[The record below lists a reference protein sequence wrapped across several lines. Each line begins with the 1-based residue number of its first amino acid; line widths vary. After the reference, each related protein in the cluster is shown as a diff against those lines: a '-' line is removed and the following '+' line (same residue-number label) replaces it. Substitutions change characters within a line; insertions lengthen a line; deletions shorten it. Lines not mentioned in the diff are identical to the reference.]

1 MAMKFALSS
10 YNIDILKNYLF
21 SFLNLFLRISLN
33 LIAIPVLSNTPV
45 ILAIYSICISFG
57 IFFRYTDFGFITS
70 GKKYAAEHVLSNDL
84 DKQLKL
90 LGNSFSI
97 SFIISLILS
106 ILLFIISFFPKI
118 IMPDLELNGQY
129 TSIASILLITLSI
142 SSLIQICSNYV
153 SSLFEINLK
162 KYYCDIISIVTASV
176 SILIFFIIDKTNT
189 DWILTYYISVKIL
202 DFIFLGCIIYLTNKK
217 FKIGLI
223 QLFINFKIKK
233 KIIRKSLNLSLTS
246 VISFFFGFIFYELDN
261 LFLAQNIDLVSVSMY
276 SIAALGPFIIK
287 TVFSLLYSPFTAIF
301 NYLKNEKKIFKEYFN
316 KIIVFFF
323 PITFIGIIT
332 IVLFSEKLIFSY
344 VGSTYNDSIWPF
356 VYLSL
361 AWCFSFIMYPTG
373 IYLFS
378 MEFNK
383 RIILCSFVPA
393 FLFWTLNFYNLQFY
407 GNISIEEFCFNKM
420 CSNIIVLPLYI
431 YYLVKDN
438 FIDIRLINKLLR
450 SIFFSSLI
458 VFIFY
463 FPYDYFLND
472 EKNILGLIMNIIL
485 LGALIVIIKLIDLKV
500 NKNQI
505 DFKRILSNNIIR

>member
-1 MAMKFALSS
+1 MVMKFALNS

-33 LIAIPVLSNTPV
+33 LIAIPILSDTPV

-70 GKKYAAEHVLSNDL
+70 GKKYAAEHVISNDL
-84 DKQLKL
+84 DLQLKL

-97 SFIISLILS
+97 SFLISLILS
-106 ILLFIISFFPKI
+106 VLIFIISFSPEI
-118 IMPDLELNGQY
+118 IISDLKQNNQY
-129 TSIASILLITLSI
+129 NYIASILLITLSI
-142 SSLIQICSNYV
+142 SSLIQIFSNYV

-162 KYYCDIISIVTASV
+162 KYYCDIISIATALV
-176 SILIFFIIDKTNT
+176 SLLIFFIIDKTNEH
-189 DWILTYYISVKIL
+189 WILTYYISIKIL
-202 DFIFLGCIIYLTNKK
+202 DFIFLVCIIFLTNQK
-217 FKIGLI
+217 FKITLI
-223 QLFINFKIKK
+223 QLLINFRIKK
-233 KIIRKSLNLSLTS
+233 NLIRKALKLSLTS
-246 VISFFFGFIFYELDN
+246 IISFFFGFIFYELDN

-276 SIAALGPFIIK
+276 SIAALGPFVIK
-287 TVFSLLYSPFTAIF
+287 TVFSLLYSPFSAIF
-301 NYLKNEKKIFKEYFN
+301 NYLKNEKKLYKEYFN

-344 VGSTYNDSIWPF
+344 VGSNYNESIWPF

-361 AWCFSFIMYPTG
+361 AWCFSFIIYPTG

-383 RIILCSFVPA
+383 RIILSSFAPP
-393 FLFWTLNFYNLQFY
+393 FLFWTLNLYSLQIY
-407 GNISIEEFCFNKM
+407 GNISIEVFCFNKM
-420 CSNIIVLPLYI
+420 CSNIVILPLYI

-438 FIDIRLINKLLR
+438 FIDIKLMNKLFK
-450 SIFFSSLI
+450 SILFSSFI
-458 VFIFY
+458 VLIFY

-472 EKNILGLIMNIIL
+472 EKNILGLIINIFFI
-485 LGALIVIIKLIDLKV
+485 GALIILIKLIDLKV

-505 DFKRILSNNIIR
+505 DIKKILLNTLQF